1 MTEEIFIHDPLPPAG
16 PRLLAFGGG
25 GATHGTD
32 PALETALLRLLP
44 GPRPRIGY
52 IGAANGDA
60 PDRAARFRARLAGLA
75 RVDALPAAAGA
86 AEAAA
91 WAAVCDAVYVAGGDT
106 GRLRDL
112 WRASGVG
119 AALAEAAR
127 RGVLLAGVSA
137 GAVVWFEQ
145 ALSEAGGQ
153 GLRPLAGL
161 GLFAGSVCPHHSAEP
176 ARAPAFRA
184 AIAAGALPAGLALDD
199 GAGVLIDDRGARV
212 AVSARPG
219 AWGWRVRRGAAG
231 AVTERLPAASGA

>member
-1 MTEEIFIHDPLPPAG
+1 MTEEIYIHGPLPPAG

-44 GPRPRIGY
+44 RARPRIGY
-52 IGAANGDA
+52 VGAANGDA
-60 PDRAARFRARLAGLA
+60 PDRLARFRARLGGLA
-75 RVDALPAAAGA
+75 TVDALPAAAGA

-91 WAAVCDAVYVAGGDT
+91 WASACDAVYVAGGDT
-106 GRLRDL
+106 GRLLAL
-112 WRASGVG
+112 WRAGGVG
-119 AALAEAAR
+119 AALVEAAR

-145 ALSEAGGQ
+145 ALSDAQGC

-161 GLFAGSVCPHHSAEP
+161 GLFAGSVCPHHSTEP

-184 AIAAGALPAGLALDD
+184 AIGAGALPAGLALDD
-199 GAGVLIDDRGARV
+199 GAGVLIDGRGARV

-219 AWGWRVRRGAAG
+219 AWGWRVRPAPVGTA
-231 AVTERLPAASGA
+231 TERLPAASGA